1 MRQKTRRTLVRL
13 RLLSH
18 RYRTRYALTEPSLIV
33 ALLTMADGVSL
44 AILDSSLISAI

>member
-1 MRQKTRRTLVRL
+1 MAEDSTYPRL
-13 RLLSH
+13 RLLPH

-44 AILDSSLISAI
+44 DILDSSLISAI